1 MGISERKKR
10 EKAKMQRLILDTANT
25 LFMKGGLQNISI
37 RKIADNIEYSPA
49 TLYLYFKDKDE
60 IINSLRDKSTSDF
73 IKKLEEYS
81 FIKDYFGRLKNLSN
95 SWIDFAVSQPDKYN
109 LLFLNNKKISE
120 DKIYEYIHPIILQ
133 SISDNRIQ
141 RMPVHEGTTILI
153 SFLHG
158 LSLLMIN
165 EKFDLKSMSE
175 LKEYAENI
183 INRFL
188 NNLRGGY

>member
-10 EKAKMQRLILDTANT
+10 EKAKMQKLILETANA
-25 LFMKGGLQNISI
+25 LFLKGGLENISI
-37 RKIADNIEYSPA
+37 RKIADSIEYSPA

-60 IINSLRDKSTSDF
+60 IINNLRDKSTNDF

-95 SWIDFAVSQPDKYN
+95 SWIDFAISQPDKYS
-109 LLFLNNKKISE
+109 LLFLNNRKISE
-120 DKIYEYIHPIILQ
+120 DKIYQYIQPIILQ

-141 RMPVHEGTTILI
+141 RMPVEEGVTIVI

-158 LSLLMIN
+158 LALLMISK
-165 EKFDLKSMSE
+165 KFDLRSKAE

>member
-10 EKAKMQRLILDTANT
+10 EKARMQKLILDTASN
-25 LFMKGGLQNISI
+25 LFLKGGLQNISI
-37 RKIADNIEYSPA
+37 RKIASIIEYSPA

-60 IINSLRDKSTSDF
+60 ILNSLKDKSTNDF
-73 IKKLEEYS
+73 IKKLGEFS

-109 LLFLNNKKISE
+109 LLFLNQTKIKD
-120 DKIYEYIHPIILQ
+120 DKIYAYIHPIILQ

-141 RMPVHEGTTILI
+141 RMPVQEGTTILI

-158 LSLLMIN
+158 LSLLVISK
-165 EKFDLKSMSE
+165 KFDLGSKAE
-175 LKEYAENI
+175 LKEFAGNI